1 MYRIN
6 RCIPSSLDNAN
17 RGITEILQI
26 MNHIVGEDL
35 LYDIR
40 FILNELVVN
49 SVEHG
54 NEHDIQKKINIQV
67 GINGNEIRIRVK
79 DQGLGFYHDNK
90 DTDCLSL
97 RPDGR
102 GLFIVKHLADRVD
115 INHNEITCII
125 KCTDSRGN

>member
-17 RGITEILQI
+17 RGITEILKI
-26 MNHIVGEDL
+26 IHNIVGEDL

-54 NEHDIQKKINIQV
+54 NEHDIQKKINIEV
-67 GINGNEIRIRVK
+67 GINGSEILIRVK
-79 DQGLGFYHDNK
+79 DQGLGFSHDERE
-90 DTDCLSL
+90 TDCLSL

-102 GLFIVKHLADRVD
+102 GLFIVKHLADWVD
-115 INHNEITCII
+115 IDENEITCII
-125 KCTDSRGN
+125 KCTDSKGN